1 MSCVIPE
8 TLSFV
13 YVARKTSSFPSHV
26 RFPVSL
32 SRVRCVTVSRVA
44 RGPWRVRA
52 ERECAHSHHT
62 PATHILSFDTWLLYT
77 VVIITV
83 DSHKKDSRAR
93 HKTGPSRDPASKLN
107 RSRAYTRAAPCQ
119 ESLQSGDAPGGVVG
133 PASVLPDSPGPRRA
147 ALRSGGDSGGTGA
160 AGSSRTLT
168 ALTSVGHAA
177 AGATTESAA
186 RAG

>member
-1 MSCVIPE
+1 MGRGACVQ
-8 TLSFV
+8 
-13 YVARKTSSFPSHV
+13 
-26 RFPVSL
+26 
-32 SRVRCVTVSRVA
+32 
-44 RGPWRVRA
+44 
-52 ERECAHSHHT
+52 RESAHTATRTQTHHT

-77 VVIITV
+77 VVIIT

-107 RSRAYTRAAPCQ
+107 RSRALTRAYTRAAPCQ

-147 ALRSGGDSGGTGA
+147 ALRSGGDSGGTEA
-160 AGSSRTLT
+160 TGSSRTLT

>member
-1 MSCVIPE
+1 MVHH
-8 TLSFV
+8 FH
-13 YVARKTSSFPSHV
+13 YV
-26 RFPVSL
+26 
-32 SRVRCVTVSRVA
+32 VT
-44 RGPWRVRA
+44 PWLVNNFYI
-52 ERECAHSHHT
+52 HSHT
-62 PATHILSFDTWLLYT
+62 
-77 VVIITV
+77 
-83 DSHKKDSRAR
+83 KNEKDSRAR
-93 HKTGPSRDPASKLN
+93 HKTPAPLENQRVLN

-147 ALRSGGDSGGTGA
+147 ALRSGGDSGGTEA
-160 AGSSRTLT
+160 TGSSRTLT